1 MSDAVTPLTP
11 AVTRSTRRGTNGRA
25 PLARPRCSAA
35 VRRAEPDVVVCF
47 GPPDGRTGVSVERF
61 VHGRGFVHVPLLPKP
76 SLDTSVASMP
86 LETLVRAARIVGVT
100 SAAL

>member
-1 MSDAVTPLTP
+1 
-11 AVTRSTRRGTNGRA
+11 
-25 PLARPRCSAA
+25 

-61 VHGRGFVHVPLLPKP
+61 VHGRGFVHVPLLPEQA
-76 SLDTSVASMP
+76 LDTSVASML
-86 LETLVRAARIVGVT
+86 LETLVRAARIVVVT